1 MKFECGFW
9 RNFPELKCWNIW
21 LWNLIMCSFRILMLG
36 IVGSGILN
44 YWICSS
50 WIVEYCGICEYRN
63 VNQWTINLLNLDVEI
78 VICRIPNRWI
88 NYDVEC
94 WLEFK
99 ITGLFPGLSIDIV
112 ATERTLEDGIF
123 WNLLNSE
130 HSKLTIFDGNV
141 DMKYLNVDSG
151 QWLSSDNLDS
161 LVISYFDLNKLW
173 NLKIHLIVQIS
184 PECKFHELR
193 FWL

>member
-1 MKFECGFW
+1 M
-9 RNFPELKCWNIW
+9 
-21 LWNLIMCSFRILMLG
+21 
-36 IVGSGILN
+36 
-44 YWICSS
+44 
-50 WIVEYCGICEYRN
+50 
-63 VNQWTINLLNLDVEI
+63 DVEI
-78 VICRIPNRWI
+78 VICRISNRWI

-141 DMKYLNVDSG
+141 IMKYWNVDSG

-173 NLKIHLIVQIS
+173 NLKIHLNS
-184 PECKFHELR
+184 TKFPQNVS
-193 FWL
+193 FTN